1 MSDEIKHECGIAFIR
16 LKKPLSFY
24 QEKYGSALYGIK
36 KMQLIMAKQL
46 QRGQDGAGIGVIK
59 LNPKA
64 GERYIA
70 RKRSNSK
77 NAVADIFEEILERY
91 RELGTEIEGDT
102 ESLKSHF
109 PYAGELILGHNR
121 YATHSGN
128 SLENLH
134 PFLRQNNWMSRNLV
148 LAGNYNMTNVD
159 ELFQQLVDLGQHPK
173 EKSDNV
179 TMLEKIGH
187 FLDEEN
193 ERLYH
198 HYRNK
203 GIDKLEISR
212 LIKEELDLEQVLKNA
227 FKKVDGGYN
236 MVGIVGDGN
245 AFAMRDPAGIR
256 PSFYYED
263 EEVFVLTSERPA
275 IQTAFNV
282 APENILELE
291 PGCAVIVHRNGSTR
305 ISRILDPLPKRSC
318 SFERIYFSRGNDADI
333 YAERKLLGSYLAGE
347 ILRKIDYDVQNTV
360 FSYIPNTAATSFYGM
375 VDGIYR
381 YLDRYKREQ
390 LLKLGPNPSYESVEE
405 IINIKARR
413 EKILIKDVKMRTFIT
428 QDKDREDLV
437 GHVYDVTYGIVRPG
451 KDTLVVIDDSIV
463 RGTTLRQSILR
474 ILDRL
479 GPKRVVV
486 GSSAPIIKY
495 PDCYGIDMSRM
506 NEFVAFQALLS
517 LLKEYGWEDKLKET
531 HELCKYQ
538 LSLPSH
544 EAINAVKSLYD
555 LFSDEQLTDR
565 IADLVKPDDMKAEVK
580 IIFQKVEHLHKS
592 CPGHTG
598 DWYFT
603 GDYPTPGGTKVVN
616 RSFDY
621 FMQGIKSRAY

>member
-91 RELGTEIEGDT
+91 RELGPEIEGDT